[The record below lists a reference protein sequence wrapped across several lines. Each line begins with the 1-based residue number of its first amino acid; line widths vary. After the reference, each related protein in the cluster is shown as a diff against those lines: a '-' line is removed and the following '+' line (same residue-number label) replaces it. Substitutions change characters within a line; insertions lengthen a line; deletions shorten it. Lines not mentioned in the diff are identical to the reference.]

1 MRRINCDASEIE
13 NEKKKSPLREF
24 ELPCYNWTR
33 NIIGFDVFFKIPTVL
48 SGRNKRDW
56 VFNRHFCE
64 IYSHFDSH
72 LDELKKKKKTIIFNL
87 FHRIKYNDV
96 FKKSDHQ
103 NISSIE
109 LADYLCQIF
118 LDSSYIEFNW
128 MLLYVRIVEVTPVLG
143 YWRGP
148 FSMQTPLWKLCLVR
162 PTHKGIICMSFFLF
176 LLRTSYESGNVWPKL
191 NFVWLCLFFFRFL
204 HLCYGQKKNR
214 ETHRKQEELPRSSDS
229 NFQRDIVTI
238 R

>member
-1 MRRINCDASEIE
+1 M
-13 NEKKKSPLREF
+13 F
-24 ELPCYNWTR
+24 
-33 NIIGFDVFFKIPTVL
+33 FFKIPTVL

-162 PTHKGIICMSFFLF
+162 PTHKGIICMSFFSFSSKDILRVWKRLTETLVNLILF
-176 LLRTSYESGNVWPKL
+176 GCVY
-191 NFVWLCLFFFRFL
+191 FFSFSSSVL
-204 HLCYGQKKNR
+204 W
-214 ETHRKQEELPRSSDS
+214 TEEK
-229 NFQRDIVTI
+229 
-238 R
+238 